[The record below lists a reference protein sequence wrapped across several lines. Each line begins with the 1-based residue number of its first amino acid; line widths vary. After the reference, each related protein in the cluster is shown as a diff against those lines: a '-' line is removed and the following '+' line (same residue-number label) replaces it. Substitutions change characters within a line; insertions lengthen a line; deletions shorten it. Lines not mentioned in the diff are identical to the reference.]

1 MDYRD
6 SYEGVDKNSDLAW
19 GNELIPGGEFL
30 SPGVDGGPGNNEY
43 DLDMSKDAALK
54 QFEAQLKQTAEDR
67 PAKVE
72 DRFNMLSPGTKGALE
87 EALVAE
93 LNFSSESPAV
103 PASTPVA
110 NEFDLPGSTINPY
123 PIAFGAED
131 FNALVAGQV
140 PDVAALSSSL
150 PAPSTMPILPDGRA
164 ANPHQGLNPSFA
176 DLENS
181 GLDLNMGG
189 MKLDDDGFG
198 NFLDTSFLR
207 DNLPPNLS
215 TSPTAMSPGFANNN
229 PAGNMGTRVNVPDNR
244 NTAGMMQSSLGEN
257 MMTNPVRMAN
267 SSMGFVHEGPVA
279 HAPVA
284 NQPNFSG
291 GDRVLDEL
299 LGRLSKHESMPEG
312 AKPDR
317 GSGVD
322 RDHVSSFFI
331 EDDTHYRQSRRA
343 PQDTNWN
350 SESESWEP
358 SSSARSAGRRVSPG
372 PASRFCHICSRTE
385 KTARHVTCANFE
397 LGECRKITCEKCFK
411 TYGWDWE
418 SASAPGRS
426 WVCTHCLDNCP
437 VKARCKIYE
446 KVNSR
451 RRERSKERRRRTPS
465 VSPGRG
471 PRSTLSSPRRTTSG
485 GFFSEPPSPL

>member
-6 SYEGVDKNSDLAW
+6 SHEGMDNNSDLAW
-19 GNELIPGGEFL
+19 GNDIIPGGEFL
-30 SPGVDGGPGNNEY
+30 SPGVDGVPGNTEGY
-43 DLDMSKDAALK
+43 DFDMSKDAALK

-67 PAKVE
+67 PASVE
-72 DRFNMLSPGTKGALE
+72 DRFDRLSPRTKGALE

-93 LNFSSESPAV
+93 LNLPSETPAV

-110 NEFDLPGSTINPY
+110 NEFHPPGTTVNPY
-123 PIAFGAED
+123 PIAFGVED
-131 FNALVAGQV
+131 FNALVADQV
-140 PDVAALSSSL
+140 PDAAALSSSL
-150 PAPSTMPILPDGRA
+150 PAPSTMPILPDDRA
-164 ANPHQGLNPSFA
+164 ANPHQGLDPLA
-176 DLENS
+176 DLESS

-189 MKLDDDGFG
+189 MKLYDDAFG
-198 NFLDTSFLR
+198 NVLDSSFLR
-207 DNLPPNLS
+207 DSLPPNLS

-229 PAGNMGTRVNVPDNR
+229 PGVSLGNRVSVPDNR
-244 NTAGMMQSSLGEN
+244 NTSGMMQPSLGEN
-257 MMTNPVRMAN
+257 MMANPLRMAN
-267 SSMGFVHEGPVA
+267 SSMGFAHE
-279 HAPVA
+279 APVA
-284 NQPNFSG
+284 NQPNFSS
-291 GDRVLDEL
+291 GDRVLLDEL
-299 LGRLSKHESMPEG
+299 LGRLSKDESMPEG

-322 RDHVSSFFI
+322 REHVSSFFI
-331 EDDTHYRQSRRA
+331 EEDTRYRQSRRA

-358 SSSARSAGRRVSPG
+358 SSSTRSAGRRVSPG
-372 PASRFCHICSRTE
+372 AASRFCHICSRTE

-418 SASAPGRS
+418 SATAPGRS